1 MSKKLMLILNPC
13 AGLRAANRYLADMI
27 GLFCAKDFI
36 TTVFV
41 TGKRGDATQWV
52 EEYGAQYDVIACIG
66 GDGTFNETL
75 HGILESGIPAPIG
88 YIPAGSTNDFANS
101 FGLSLDV
108 MEAAKEIAEGTPRP
122 FDAGKFG
129 SRHFSYVASFGAF
142 THASYS
148 TPQAVKN
155 FLGHL
160 AYILEGTRD
169 LPYMKPEYIK
179 LDADGT
185 VFEGEYL
192 FGAVS
197 NSTSLGGILTIDP
210 TIVDMND
217 GKFEIM
223 LIRPPETAA
232 DLAEIVRAL
241 TNRQYDCNMIDFAS
255 AGRIAILSNPDG
267 GWSLDGEFE
276 PGQDGLTIENLHSAV
291 NLLCK

>member
-1 MSKKLMLILNPC
+1 MAKKLMLILNPC
-13 AGLRAANRYLADMI
+13 AGMRAANRCLADII
-27 GLFCAKDFI
+27 GLFCARDFV

-41 TGKRGDATQWV
+41 TGKRGDATRWV
-52 EEYGAQYDVIACIG
+52 GEYGAQYDVIACIG

-75 HGILESGIPAPIG
+75 HGILESGIRAQIG

-101 FGLSLDV
+101 LGLPLDP
-108 MEAAKEIAEGTPRP
+108 MAAAAEIAEGAPRP

-129 SRHFSYVASFGAF
+129 SRYFSYVASFGAF

-155 FLGHL
+155 FLGHF
-160 AYILEGTRD
+160 AYILESTRD
-169 LPYMKPEYIK
+169 LPYMKPASIK
-179 LDADGT
+179 LDADGEI
-185 VFEGEYL
+185 FEGEYL
-192 FGAVS
+192 FGAIS

-210 TIVDMND
+210 NIVDMND
-217 GKFEIM
+217 GKFEVM

-241 TNRQYDCNMIDFAS
+241 TNRQYRCGMIDFAS
-255 AGRIAILSNPDG
+255 AGRITVLSNPET

-276 PGQDGLTIENLHSAV
+276 PGQDGVTIENLHSAV

>member
-1 MSKKLMLILNPC
+1 MAKKLMLILNPS
-13 AGLRAANRYLADMI
+13 AGMRVANRCLADII
-27 GLFCAKDFI
+27 GLFCSRDFI

-41 TGKRGDATQWV
+41 TGKRGDATHWV
-52 EEYGAQYDVIACIG
+52 EEYGAQYDIISCIG
-66 GDGTFNETL
+66 GDGTFNEML
-75 HGILESGIPAPIG
+75 HGILENGIPAQLG

-101 FGLSLDV
+101 LGLPLDL
-108 MEAAKEIAEGTPRP
+108 MEAAREITEGTPQP

-129 SRHFSYVASFGAF
+129 SRYFSYVASFGAF

-179 LDADGT
+179 LDADGKI
-185 VFEGEYL
+185 FEGEYL

-197 NSTSLGGILTIDP
+197 NSTSLGGVLTIDP
-210 TIVDMND
+210 TLVNMND

-232 DLAEIVRAL
+232 DLAEIVHAL
-241 TNRQYDCNMIDFAS
+241 TYRQYDCNMIDFVS
-255 AGRIAILSNPDG
+255 AGKITILSNPDT

-276 PGQDGLTIENLHSAV
+276 PGQDGVTIENLHSAV
-291 NLLCK
+291 NLLCR